1 MSDILPIPLENECEP
16 TEPIAITIQEVKE
29 EVKIEEEVK
38 HEVKHQ
44 VETKQSDIFVK
55 EEKEKPRKK
64 RKPMSDEQKEKL
76 KFARE
81 KSLDRRRALSE
92 AKKLQKEMEKLS
104 KKKVMEEKVAKRL
117 EEDEMI
123 SFKAKIMNDAKANA
137 GWSEDKLAELM
148 SKTIDNY
155 ITKRKEQK
163 PKPRVHIPA
172 QNAYPQYSPHAQQQY
187 LNNNQHNYQA
197 QPAPSHMLQ
206 NTQKRNPTEDPYTT
220 LFGYGNL

>member
-16 TEPIAITIQEVKE
+16 TEPIAIKIE
-29 EVKIEEEVK
+29 EVKLEVIKEEEEVK
-38 HEVKHQ
+38 G

-55 EEKEKPRKK
+55 EEKEKPKKK

-123 SFKAKIMNDAKANA
+123 SFKAKIMNDAKAN
-137 GWSEDKLAELM
+137 
-148 SKTIDNY
+148 Y
-155 ITKRKEQK
+155 R
-163 PKPRVHIPA
+163 
-172 QNAYPQYSPHAQQQY
+172 
-187 LNNNQHNYQA
+187 
-197 QPAPSHMLQ
+197 
-206 NTQKRNPTEDPYTT
+206 
-220 LFGYGNL
+220 